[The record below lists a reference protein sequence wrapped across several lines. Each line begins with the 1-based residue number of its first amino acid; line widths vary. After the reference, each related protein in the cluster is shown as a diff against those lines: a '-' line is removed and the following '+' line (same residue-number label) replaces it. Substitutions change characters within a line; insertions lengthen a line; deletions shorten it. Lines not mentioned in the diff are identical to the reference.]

1 MSAIPPISENP
12 ETTPHPAPPVQPVPP
27 PRPRILLA
35 DDDASI
41 RESLGKLL
49 RNAGYQVTFAADG
62 QEAVEKFDA
71 GQTNL
76 VVLDLQ
82 MPNKSGWDAFE
93 RVTAANPLV
102 PVIIITDR
110 SSQYKL
116 ARAAGV
122 GALLEKPLDIPF
134 LLQTIRD
141 LLTESPEARLRRIA
155 SQEGTFRFSSPD
167 PERFSEMLR
176 LAYTTPFRCSSGPV
190 SRWGPNE
197 EKAD

>member
-1 MSAIPPISENP
+1 MPAIAPILENP
-12 ETTPHPAPPVQPVPP
+12 ETTPHPAPPAGLLPA

-35 DDDASI
+35 DDDARI

-49 RNAGYQVTFAADG
+49 RNSGYEITFAADG
-62 QEAVEKFDA
+62 QEAIEKFDA

-76 VVLDLQ
+76 VLLDLQ

-102 PVIIITDR
+102 PVIIITGR

-116 ARAAGV
+116 ALAAGV

-134 LLQTIRD
+134 LLQTIQA
-141 LLTESPEARLRRIA
+141 LLTEPPEARLRRIA
-155 SQEGTFRFSSPD
+155 GQESSFRFSSPD
-167 PERFSEMLR
+167 PAQFREMLR
-176 LAYTTPFRCSSGPV
+176 LAYTTPYRCSSGPF
-190 SRWGPNE
+190 SRWGPKE
-197 EKAD
+197 